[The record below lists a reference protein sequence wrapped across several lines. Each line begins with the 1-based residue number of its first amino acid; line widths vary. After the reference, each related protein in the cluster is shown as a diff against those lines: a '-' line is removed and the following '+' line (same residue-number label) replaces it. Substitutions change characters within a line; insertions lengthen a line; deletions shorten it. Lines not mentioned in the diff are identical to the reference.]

1 MHCRHRFS
9 LLLLTSTISA
19 SIAAGACGE
28 YSKFKGRSPVA
39 PGLGSISTFTLAVE
53 PTRLLRRPAVLSA
66 CPSQQT
72 FQVPF
77 NLRLQNESS
86 SALSLNQVRFQFM
99 DSAGVAAPS
108 MAMRQP
114 DLLSHFGSVGIPP
127 LGSREFPFSFP
138 LGCVTQPAGNLSIFV
153 ETIDTVGGFSG
164 RTSTHPIR

>member
-39 PGLGSISTFTLAVE
+39 PGLGSISTFTFAVE